1 MIPGLT
7 ILLLFRYAPMG
18 GIIIAF
24 KDFKIAEG
32 IFGSSWAGM
41 KWFEMLFSNAEFG
54 RVLFNTILISVSK
67 LIFGFPVPIILA
79 VMINEVSNTK
89 LKKSIQTVI
98 YLPHFISWVVIGGIL
113 YTILSPTVGV
123 LSLFKIKKNPLLE
136 PSNFRILVVLSEIWK
151 TSGWGTI
158 VYLAAISGISPD
170 LYESAIIDGANRFQ
184 KIRHITIPSI
194 ASTIAVML
202 ILRTGSLMSA
212 GFDQMYVL
220 QSPATMDV
228 GDVLDTFVYRY
239 GLAQGRFSYA
249 TAAGLFQSVVGLI
262 LVLLSNFI
270 TNKMGQDG
278 IW

>member
-1 MIPGLT
+1 M
-7 ILLLFRYAPMG
+7 
-18 GIIIAF
+18 
-24 KDFKIAEG
+24 
-32 IFGSSWAGM
+32 
-41 KWFEMLFSNAEFG
+41 
-54 RVLFNTILISVSK
+54 V
-67 LIFGFPVPIILA
+67 
-79 VMINEVSNTK
+79 
-89 LKKSIQTVI
+89 

-123 LSLFKIKKNPLLE
+123 LSLFNLKKNPLLE
-136 PSNFRILVVLSEIWK
+136 TSNFRMLVVISDIWK

-158 VYLAAISGISPD
+158 VYLASISGINPD
-170 LYESAIIDGANRFQ
+170 LYEAAIIDGANRFQ
-184 KIRHITIPSI
+184 KIRHITVPSI

-212 GFDQMYVL
+212 GFDQMYIL

-262 LVLLSNFI
+262 LVSLSNFI
-270 TNKMGQDG
+270 THKMGENG